1 MIPRSGVPD
10 GSEYDALIFDWDGTL
25 VDSRQICFDGLARSM
40 ADVGAVLDPVWYWP
54 RQAIASPD
62 MLIIW
67 EQDFGPL
74 PRSIPEIIGR
84 CREYVM
90 AAAGELTIIEP
101 IACVARAARERG
113 QPLAIGSNAS
123 SNTVAAGL
131 RATGLADL
139 FDVVVTWSDVSVG
152 RGKPEPDI
160 FLLAAD
166 GLGIQPK
173 DCLVYGDS
181 ALDVQAALAAGM
193 TAYHVLTGEF
203 VRPSTIHAQAAC
215 S

>member
-1 MIPRSGVPD
+1 MILANNVPD
-10 GSEYDALIFDWDGTL
+10 GSGYDALIFDWDGTL
-25 VDSRQICFDGLARSM
+25 VDSRQICFDGLARAM
-40 ADVGAVLDPVWYWP
+40 ADVGARLDPDWYWP

-67 EQDFGPL
+67 EDAFGPL
-74 PRSIPEIIGR
+74 PQAIPEIIGR

-101 IACVARAARERG
+101 IAGIARAACERG

-160 FLLAAD
+160 FLLAVNR
-166 GLGIQPK
+166 LGIRPK

-181 ALDVQAALAAGM
+181 MLDVQAALAAGM

-203 VRPSTIHAQAAC
+203 SHPSMSPAPAAC